1 MAMSD
6 TPEQA
11 RRPGTSPAFHI
22 ELRQFPHNLC
32 HFNLT
37 EQELCATIVD
47 PWARE
52 EWIEMGE
59 RKWSPHQAK
68 LIVLEGPHLPI
79 EELSMGRGWR
89 TAQREGQ
96 DVTAR
101 MLAKAKERADGD
113 AQVAGSKPVAATVTQ
128 NEGLLA
134 DSLGLE
140 LLAQLGPGPAP
151 LQRAWEL
158 ALARY
163 PERTAS
169 ECLALAERA
178 ILSLLGS
185 QLIVLTAAD
194 GAGDMQRQVDE
205 AEAHA
210 LLRSIEGWAGENVSV
225 ARR

>member
-6 TPEQA
+6 TSEQA
-11 RRPGTSPAFHI
+11 RGSGVSPAFHI

-89 TAQREGQ
+89 TAQRQGQ

-101 MLAKAKERADGD
+101 MLAKAKERADEG
-113 AQVAGSKPVAATVTQ
+113 AQVAGNRQGATTVAQ
-128 NEGLLA
+128 DEGLLA

-140 LLAQLGPGPAP
+140 LLAQLGSGPAP
-151 LQRAWEL
+151 LRRTWEL

-169 ECLALAERA
+169 QCLALAERA
-178 ILSLLGS
+178 VLSLLGS
-185 QLIVLTAAD
+185 QLIVLTSAD
-194 GAGDMQRQVDE
+194 GVGDMQRQVDE
-205 AEAHA
+205 AETHA
-210 LLRSIEGWAGENVSV
+210 LLRSSEGWVGESVSV